1 MKKSLL
7 PPGISM
13 LVVGLLC
20 SIIFFSCKKD
30 KTSPQDNNNDGD
42 TTVTSSTTDEDS
54 LKYLMYRIMQ
64 VSYADGGR
72 NASAGLPTYYWYSQ
86 VPSMDPFSTTY
97 STAES
102 LLSTMIGYP
111 ELSGNK
117 LDRYSFLDRT
127 GSLANKLQNGVIEK
141 TQGTTGNFGMEVTF
155 ALDNNS
161 KSHLLVLYADKN
173 SPAGV
178 QGINRGWEITAINGD
193 ENLSYDGSSGANT
206 TKITNAVYNSSSA
219 TFTFKRPD
227 NNNATTLTLQA
238 GSYNVNPVLYDTIYT
253 VGGKQ
258 VGYFVFYTFSS
269 ISNSSGAATVTKQML
284 DQVFSKFRSA
294 GIRELIVDLRYNTGG
309 AVSTAQY
316 LDNAIAPASAQSKVM
331 YYYTYNDKLTQNLA
345 TAGLPASISFG
356 NSTGGLTL
364 DHVFFITGAQTA
376 SASELTLNN
385 LKPYMNVKL
394 VGDTTY
400 GKPVGFFS
408 YTISDHD
415 AAGTEK
421 YLADLYAINFETKN
435 AQQLG
440 GYYSGIAPDQTAAD
454 YVNVPWGNTEDQNL
468 SRIFSYIN
476 TGSFRQAATERIV
489 TNPAARINI
498 PRSVTSS
505 QFNGMVDFDIKK
517 K

>member
-1 MKKSLL
+1 MVS
-7 PPGISM
+7 
-13 LVVGLLC
+13 LLC
-20 SIIFFSCKKD
+20 SFIFFSCKKD
-30 KTSPQDNNNDGD
+30 ATAPQNNNNNNGGGSG
-42 TTVTSSTTDEDS
+42 TSSTSDEDS

-64 VSYADGGR
+64 VTYADGGR
-72 NASAGLPTYYWYSQ
+72 NTSGGLPTYYWYNQ
-86 VPSMDPFSTTY
+86 IPSIDPFSTTY
-97 STAES
+97 STAEN
-102 LLSTMIGYP
+102 LLSTMISYP
-111 ELSGNK
+111 EDQGGNK

-141 TQGTTGNFGMEVTF
+141 TQDVSGSFGMEVTF
-155 ALDNNS
+155 ALDQNN
-161 KSHLLVLYADKN
+161 KSHLMVVYADKN

-178 QGINRGWEITAINGD
+178 QGVQRGWEITAINGD
-193 ENLSYDGSSGANT
+193 NNLSYDGSNGANT
-206 TKITNAVYNSSSA
+206 NKVTNAVYNSSSG
-219 TFTFKRPD
+219 TFTFKKPD
-227 NNNATTLTLQA
+227 NNTSTIALQA
-238 GSYNVNPVLYDTIYT
+238 SSYNVNPVLYDTIYNIS
-253 VGGKQ
+253 GKQ

-269 ISNSSGAATVTKQML
+269 ITSSTGSTTVTKQVL

-331 YYYTYNDKLTQNLA
+331 YHYVYNDKLTQNLA
-345 TAGLPASISFG
+345 AAGLPAAINFG
-356 NSTGGLTL
+356 STGSLNL

-415 AAGTEK
+415 AAGKEK
-421 YLADLYAINFETKN
+421 YLADLFAINFETRN
-435 AQQLG
+435 AQQSG
-440 GYYSGIAPDQTAAD
+440 GYYNGISPDQSATD
-454 YVNVPWGNTEDQNL
+454 YVNVPWGNTQDDHL
-468 SRIFSYIN
+468 SKIFSYIS
-476 TGSFRQAATERIV
+476 TGSFRQATTERIV
-489 TNPAARINI
+489 ANPAARINI
-498 PRSVTSS
+498 PKSVNSG

-517 K
+517 NR